1 MKAIAASIPFHSWR
15 SLPSWSADARPA
27 ALWPYLSEAGSLTER
42 LKAKVGAAFQVRV
55 LKEQAAPLLPQ
66 DAALL
71 YARTGEPA
79 YLRQVYLCGPD
90 PLVYARSVAVGEGA
104 RWLKELGENPLGA
117 RVFADRDARRG
128 PIEVTR
134 LTPGEPLHAA
144 AVAEL
149 ARAPQELWARRSLL
163 TVGTAAILIYECF
176 LPELG
181 H

>member
-1 MKAIAASIPFHSWR
+1 MKATAASIPFHSWR

-42 LKAKVGAAFQVRV
+42 LKAKAGAAFHVQVLQV
-55 LKEQAAPLLPQ
+55 QAAPLLPQ

-79 YLRQVYLCGPD
+79 YLRQVYLCGEQ

-104 RWLKELGENPLGA
+104 RWLKGLGDNPLGA
-117 RVFADRDARRG
+117 RVFAERDARRG
-128 PIEVTR
+128 PIEVAC
-134 LTPGEPLHAA
+134 LMPGEPLHTA
-144 AVAEL
+144 AVAGL
-149 ARAPQELWARRSLL
+149 PRVPQELWARRSLL
-163 TVGTAAILIYECF
+163 TVRAAAILIYECF

-181 H
+181 R

>member
-15 SLPSWSADARPA
+15 SLPSWPAAARPA

-42 LKAKVGAAFQVRV
+42 LKAKVGTAFQVQV

-79 YLRQVYLCGPD
+79 YLRQVYLCGER

-104 RWLKELGENPLGA
+104 RWLKALGDNPLGA
-117 RVFADRDARRG
+117 RVFAERDARRG
-128 PIEVTR
+128 PIEVTC
-134 LTPGEPLHAA
+134 LAPGEPLYAA
-144 AVAEL
+144 AVAGL
-149 ARAPQELWARRSLL
+149 PHAPQELWARRSLL

-181 H
+181 N

>member
-1 MKAIAASIPFHSWR
+1 MKATAVSIPFHSWR
-15 SLPSWSADARPA
+15 PLPSWSVDARPA

-42 LKAKVGAAFQVRV
+42 IKAKAGAAFHLQI

-79 YLRQVYLCGPD
+79 YLRQVYLCGPE

-128 PIEVTR
+128 PIEVTC
-134 LTPGEPLHAA
+134 LTVGEPLHTA
-144 AVAEL
+144 AVAGL
-149 ARAPQELWARRSLL
+149 SRVPQELWARRSLL
-163 TVGTAAILIYECF
+163 TVGAAAILIYECF
-176 LPELG
+176 LSELG
-181 H
+181 K